1 MKLRDRYRDVS
12 LVKMRRPGY
21 LAAPLLAVTLLISA
35 CGSSTS
41 SGTKTSTGSGSSSTT
56 AATSS
61 GTSDSSSL
69 KASLTKLEQVPTF
82 TAPGPAI
89 QASKFAGSTMVTIDC
104 APSAAPPAQT
114 TAATVAAGKV
124 AGINVKVLAGGN
136 EDIPLD
142 TQFLDQAI
150 NLKPRA
156 IITVGCIPPLLTVPL
171 QAAKN
176 AGIPV
181 VCANYIPPEVGTPG
195 QGCGSLAFG
204 NAMQPASEGTDLA
217 KYVAIHGPKN
227 AQIGFVSADEI
238 AGSPAVESTFK
249 AGLAKY
255 CPGCKIVDIQ
265 NVNPGNWVT
274 SLSSTI
280 SSMLVVHP
288 AMNYLVPVFDGM
300 APFVTS
306 ALASSASVKSVKIIT
321 TQGSIGAAM
330 TDVEKGIF
338 AADVGS
344 SDTWVGWVALDQAM
358 RAALNLQPETN
369 PSVPVRFET
378 KASLQ
383 GADPTSDAAIYGTS
397 YVDGFKKLWG
407 LG

>member
-1 MKLRDRYRDVS
+1 MKFFKRDKNISKSKIRV
-12 LVKMRRPGY
+12 RRPGHVTV
-21 LAAPLLAVTLLISA
+21 PLLAVALVISA

-41 SGTKTSTGSGSSSTT
+41 STTKTATTSGSSPS
-56 AATSS
+56 ASSS
-61 GTSDSSSL
+61 GASNTSSL
-69 KASLTKLEQVPTF
+69 KASLTKLEQIPTF

-89 QASKFAGSTMVTIDC
+89 QASKLAGSTMVTIDC

-150 NLKPRA
+150 NLKPKA
-156 IITVGCIPPLLTVPL
+156 IITVGCTPPLLTVPL
-171 QAAKN
+171 QAAKS

-181 VCANYIPPEVGTPG
+181 VCANYIPPNVGAPG
-195 QGCGSLAFG
+195 QGCGTLAFG
-204 NAMQPASEGTDLA
+204 DAMQPASEGTDLA
-217 KYVAIHGPKN
+217 KYVAVHGPKN

-238 AGSPAVESTFK
+238 AGSPAVEATFK
-249 AGLAKY
+249 TGLAKY
-255 CPGCKIVDIQ
+255 CPGCKIIDIQ

-280 SSMLVVHP
+280 SSMLVAHP
-288 AMNYLVPVFDGM
+288 NMNYLVPVFDGM

-306 ALASSASVKSVKIIT
+306 ALASSASGKSVKVIT

-330 TDVEKGIF
+330 TNVEKGIF

-344 SDTWVGWVALDQAM
+344 SDVWVGWVAIDQAM

-378 KASLQ
+378 KASLN
-383 GADPTSDAAIYGTS
+383 GANPNSDAAIYGTS
-397 YVDGFKKLWG
+397 YVNGFKKLWG